1 MYITLLQCQGSYA
14 DTTIYFPCYI
24 TVTAQFRDVLVIDPF
39 NYVCCMMILYYMSRP
54 PQNDAGVRHFGK
66 DLFQTFVKARLVCR
80 TDNSGGQIRHLG
92 RFFYYDRISEYGAFA
107 GGLCHAPRT
116 HAHTCTRSC
125 KCTFKQALPG
135 VCVQRHHLSPI
146 MHAVM

>member
-1 MYITLLQCQGSYA
+1 MLYHCYNTVQGC
-14 DTTIYFPCYI
+14 IGH
-24 TVTAQFRDVLVIDPF
+24 RPF
-39 NYVCCMMILYYMSRP
+39 NYVCCMMILYYMSCP

-80 TDNSGGQIRHLG
+80 TDNSGGQFRHLG
-92 RFFYYDRISEYGAFA
+92 RFFYYDRISEFSALPGD
-107 GGLCHAPRT
+107 LCHAPWT
-116 HAHTCTRSC
+116 HTRTRSC